1 MMTQN
6 PGRVAKRQAGPPVTE
21 GVDSHSQSAFETTRD
36 DNKGATAQQGFLA
49 SFRASGLSNL
59 SVNPH
64 LLSFELLAVSVY
76 SMHLYSAILIIIKCD
91 QVP

>member
-21 GVDSHSQSAFETTRD
+21 GVDSHSQLAFETTRD
-36 DNKGATAQQGFLA
+36 DSKGATAQQGFLA
-49 SFRASGLSNL
+49 SFRASGLFNL

-64 LLSFELLAVSVY
+64 LSFELLAVSVY